1 MDGGWPGVLALWRK
15 KYVQALCYPIARGAR
30 PAGMVGARSDEVE
43 AITEL
48 VCREGCL
55 AHAEQHDHG
64 FHVYI
69 FKEPEVLDLI
79 RNRPPPGGEDYH
91 RHMGRL
97 FGYSPKYI
105 EQFIDRLK
113 RKTPL
118 PVGEEV
124 DMETRNAKDT

>member
-1 MDGGWPGVLALWRK
+1 MLALWRK

-30 PAGMVGARSDEVE
+30 PAGLVGAQPQEVE
-43 AITEL
+43 AIQE
-48 VCREGCL
+48 VVGREGCL
-55 AHAEQHDHG
+55 AYVESNGRG

-79 RNRPPPGGEDYH
+79 RNRPAHGSEAYH

-97 FGYSPKYI
+97 FGYSQKYI

-113 RKTPL
+113 KKTPL
-118 PVGEEV
+118 PTGEGVER
-124 DMETRNAKDT
+124 EI